1 MDAPLRHSW
10 RVTIGTVVLLP
21 PAQLP
26 GAWDEAWP
34 TRRELAAELM
44 AYGVNV
50 YVVPQA
56 PPVDQGLDLRTA
68 TAHWVAHNA
77 MALTADQP
85 ERPILLVAFG
95 AAGALMQALGFSQ
108 KASRRP
114 VAGYVVVDGALPKAG
129 AGDWPD
135 APITYI
141 STSTAD
147 DLAATAQAARDTLH
161 QAELRGWTTAATTD
175 PGIVIRNMVDG

>member
-1 MDAPLRHSW
+1 MP
-10 RVTIGTVVLLP
+10 IGTVVLLP

-26 GAWDEAWP
+26 GAWDEVWP
-34 TRRELAAELM
+34 GRRELAAELM

-50 YVVPQA
+50 YVVPEA
-56 PPVDQGLDLRTA
+56 PAVDEDLDVRTA

-77 MALTADQP
+77 MTLTADQP
-85 ERPILLVAFG
+85 ERPVLLVAFG
-95 AAGALMQALGFSQ
+95 AAGALMPALGFSQ

-114 VAGYVVVDGALPKAG
+114 VSGYVVIDGVLPKAG

-141 STSTAD
+141 ATSTD
-147 DLAATAQAARDTLH
+147 SEVTATAQAARDTLH
-161 QAELRGWTTAATTD
+161 QADLRGWTTEATTE